1 MARCPRRKPHSAGKT
16 GANRLM
22 LLSDDRSSKSAVGR
36 AHRAFLSRVSLEA
49 EILVLRDQL
58 DVLSRKLRPCA
69 GFQSGK
75 AFVKSST
82 V

>member
-1 MARCPRRKPHSAGKT
+1 MIDLLNLLW
-16 GANRLM
+16 GALIGQFR
-22 LLSDDRSSKSAVGR
+22 
-36 AHRAFLSRVSLEA
+36 SRVSLEA

-58 DVLSRKLRPCA
+58 DVLSRKLRRCA

>member
-1 MARCPRRKPHSAGKT
+1 MIDLLNLLW
-16 GANRLM
+16 GALI
-22 LLSDDRSSKSAVGR
+22 GQ
-36 AHRAFLSRVSLEA
+36 FWSRVSLEA